1 MPKVGDWIQ
10 IQYMEGEPQYS
21 GKIGE
26 ITHIDDAGQL
36 HGTWGGCAIIPGA
49 DEFDIIENPMNS
61 FAKKEDLEVHTSY
74 DIYDTLDGDKIYVPR
89 RPVFGKEE

>member
-26 ITHIDDAGQL
+26 VTHIDDAGQL
-36 HGTWGGCAIIPGA
+36 HGTWGGCALIPGV
-49 DEFDIIENPMNS
+49 DEFIIIRNPNDT
-61 FAKKEDLEVHTSY
+61 FDQGRVFYKQYETEDGETISVLY
-74 DIYDTLDGDKIYVPR
+74 ND
-89 RPVFGKEE
+89 